1 LPALNQKNAKRQT
14 VSDFQLQPVTI
25 TTTPESSKLNV
36 LVVDDDDDI
45 RFLIGRILRNEG
57 YSVTEAAS
65 AEEAEDAALIHTP
78 DLVLMDIGMPGVDGL
93 SAVWRM
99 REHPELADVPVVIV
113 SASDAFDLRAEA
125 AAQGCKGYLTKPFDP
140 AAIKA
145 IAGEILRS

>member
-1 LPALNQKNAKRQT
+1 MIA
-14 VSDFQLQPVTI
+14 

-36 LVVDDDDDI
+36 LVVDDEDDI
-45 RFLIGRILRNEG
+45 RFLIAQILRNEG
-57 YSVTEAAS
+57 YRVTEAAS

-99 REHPELADVPVVIV
+99 REHPELANVPVVIV

-140 AAIKA
+140 AAIRS